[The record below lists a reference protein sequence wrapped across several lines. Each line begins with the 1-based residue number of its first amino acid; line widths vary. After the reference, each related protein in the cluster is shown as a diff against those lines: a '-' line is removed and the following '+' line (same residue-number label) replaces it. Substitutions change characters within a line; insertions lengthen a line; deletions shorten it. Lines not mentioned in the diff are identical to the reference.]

1 MDDKRFLHS
10 DNDDESV
17 IDINDDYLTLLGEY
31 GDDDEDKFE
40 DVFSDSS
47 KDIYISRSK
56 KRQPEASDD
65 IYISKRRPNSSSG
78 YVNPGQAK
86 RPTSSAQPQVRQSV
100 SQSDEG
106 RDRKTGTTQ
115 LPPQQKSDKSATKKI
130 PKIPQLDNDEISDYE
145 ARYGKKPTKE
155 KKKSH
160 GKFFAF
166 VAVLLAVVIGLGGI
180 LFVMAN
186 GIVNEFTKADEIEH
200 IEDVDSLVSE
210 SYVKNILLIGAD
222 KEKGGASRSD
232 SIMIAS
238 VNKRTGRITVV
249 SILRD
254 THLDVPGHRESKVN
268 AAYAWGGANLLVQT
282 VEQNFGIKIDDYA
295 TVNFEMFTALIDGLG
310 GIEVDVTEDEAD
322 YINNRHRYGKE
333 EKPEPVESGENVHL
347 TGYQALWY
355 ARIRKLDSDFNRTER
370 QRKVI
375 SAIVKDVKGKL
386 NPVGIFGLISTA
398 KEVAPYI
405 ETTLSAADFW
415 GLIFSLMSCVTKS
428 GTDMDKLLSTGQLPF
443 EDTWWYSSEWD
454 GSSISLDL
462 EENRE
467 MLYELL
473 YEEPIIDETEENSE
487 TDDTE

>member
-1 MDDKRFLHS
+1 MADRRYSDKNNEDKRR
-10 DNDDESV
+10 
-17 IDINDDYLTLLGEY
+17 INIEDDYLELLSEY
-31 GDDDEDKFE
+31 GNDEFE

-47 KDIYISRSK
+47 KDIYIGQAKNMKNDS
-56 KRQPEASDD
+56 SDD
-65 IYISKRRPNSSSG
+65 IYISKRKNNN
-78 YVNPGQAK
+78 YQDIF
-86 RPTSSAQPQVRQSV
+86 
-100 SQSDEG
+100 SQSDRQYTPQPQRRQVTPNSEQPKPQ
-106 RDRKTGTTQ
+106 RTPQ
-115 LPPQQKSDKSATKKI
+115 VPPRQVSDKYNTQKVRKVS
-130 PKIPQLDNDEISDYE
+130 PVDNDEISDYE
-145 ARYGKKPTKE
+145 AR
-155 KKKSH
+155 H
-160 GKFFAF
+160 GKTASKPPKKGHGKGFA
-166 VAVLLAVVIGLGGI
+166 VIAVLLAVIIGFGGI
-180 LFVMAN
+180 LFVMAG
-186 GIVNEFTKADEIEH
+186 GIVGKFTKAEEIEH

-210 SYVKNILLIGAD
+210 SHVKNILLIGAD

-254 THLDVPGHRESKVN
+254 THLDIPGNRESKVN

-282 VEQNFGIKIDDYA
+282 IEQNFGIKIDDYA

-322 YINNRHRYGKE
+322 YINNRHRYGSE
-333 EKPEPVESGENVHL
+333 EKPETVQSGENVHL

-405 ETTLSAADFW
+405 ETTLSTTDFW
-415 GLIFSLMSCVTKS
+415 SLIFSLMSCVTKS
-428 GTDMDKLLSTGQLPF
+428 GTDMDKLLVSAQLPF

-454 GSSISLDL
+454 GSSISLDV

-467 MLYELL
+467 LLYTLL
-473 YEEPIIDETEENSE
+473 YEETVEEETTADSDAEE
-487 TDDTE
+487 